1 MAPIFTV
8 QHDGMRLVLDQVKT
22 QPATREAW
30 GHLPHP
36 VKLELLMRG
45 RRANGSGFAH
55 FDAAGKGGTALS
67 IRRSASAS

>member
-1 MAPIFTV
+1 
-8 QHDGMRLVLDQVKT
+8 
-22 QPATREAW
+22 
-30 GHLPHP
+30 
-36 VKLELLMRG
+36 MRG